1 MFINKKK
8 LIIYD
13 LIRLIVLLSN
23 IICWVWVIKSNFSTI
38 SGLCLIVL
46 TIISITVE
54 IILSKKDNDNII

>member
-1 MFINKKK
+1 MFRNKKK
-8 LIIYD
+8 AIIHD

-23 IICWVWVIKSNFSTI
+23 IICWVWVIKSDFLIT

-46 TIISITVE
+46 TIISITME